1 MNEVLSFYQSGIDKS
16 NILSSLKLKEQQFFL
31 VSAHREENIDS
42 EMNFDKLVN
51 VLNIIAERY
60 SMPVI
65 VSTHPR
71 TQKRIDQIGTK
82 FNDNVKLLKPLGF
95 KDYNKLQICAKAVL
109 SDSGTIS
116 EESSIMNFPA
126 LNIREAHERPESMEE
141 GSVMM
146 VGLNIERIIQA
157 LEVLAEQPRES
168 NRLLIQVNDYSSP
181 NVSEKIIRIIFSYID
196 YVKQNIWRQY

>member
-1 MNEVLSFYQSGIDKS
+1 M
-16 NILSSLKLKEQQFFL
+16 